1 MVDQQDTVPGD
12 QVPGVGTAP
21 DAPEEPDTYDW
32 PAIVDGLNR
41 YLRLGAAPV
50 GLKMLDTV
58 ADMEAIDRI
67 RRPDGQLMLDQII
80 AQARWNGWTLGVTGD
95 DLGAQCAAPVG
106 LLPTTE
112 GGRLPTTLQ
121 WRESTN
127 MSGVW
132 FGSDEDAIAHQQA
145 MDILPSG
152 RYEAL
157 AVSPLTSGRLDPPDI
172 CLIYATPGQ
181 MIIFIN
187 GLQFHGY
194 KKFDFTAVGESACA
208 DSWGRALKTGEPSL
222 SIPCFAERRFGGVQ
236 DNELLMAIPPAY
248 LPKAI
253 DGMAKLSRNGLR
265 YPIAPLGIQADPAQS
280 LARSYANRS

>member
-1 MVDQQDTVPGD
+1 
-12 QVPGVGTAP
+12 
-21 DAPEEPDTYDW
+21 
-32 PAIVDGLNR
+32 
-41 YLRLGAAPV
+41 
-50 GLKMLDTV
+50 MLDTV
-58 ADMEAIDRI
+58 AEMEAIDRI

-121 WRESTN
+121 WRESTS

-145 MDILPSG
+145 MDVLPSG

-181 MIIFIN
+181 MIILIN

-194 KKFDFTAVGESACA
+194 KKFEFTAVGESACA

-236 DNELLMAIPPAY
+236 DNELLMALPPRY

-280 LARSYANRS
+280 LARSYGNRG